1 MCSRENLVELQGF
14 EPWMKEPKSLVLPLH
29 HNSIYILHINNTYTD
44 NDNIE
49 DEDLQSQ
56 TKAKLKSLKLFLS
69 GIEERFVKYDQCT
82 VDFII

>member
-1 MCSRENLVELQGF
+1 MQGF

-29 HNSIYILHINNTYTD
+29 HIPIYILHINNIYTD

>member
-1 MCSRENLVELQGF
+1 MCSKEKLVGTQGF

-29 HNSIYILHINNTYTD
+29 HIPIYILHINNIYTD

-56 TKAKLKSLKLFLS
+56 QRLS
-69 GIEERFVKYDQCT
+69 
-82 VDFII
+82 

>member
-1 MCSRENLVELQGF
+1 
-14 EPWMKEPKSLVLPLH
+14 MKEPKSLVLPLH
-29 HNSIYILHINNTYTD
+29 HNSIYILHINNIYTD

-82 VDFII
+82 VNFII